1 MTDLRG
7 GGWATPSE
15 ELTALLLE
23 ARRQGLSYGQLVA
36 NTNRWDLREV
46 IWACCAE
53 KKTEV
58 EEERIMR
65 MYKTGDL
72 CPCCGQPIQHTDPGQ
87 LRRFS
92 MLVDVMGLGAKG
104 EGRGGQQ

>member
-7 GGWATPSE
+7 GGWATASE

-23 ARRQGLSYGQLVA
+23 ARRRGLSYGQLVA

-58 EEERIMR
+58 EEEGIMR

-72 CPCCGQPIQHTDPGQ
+72 CPCCGQPIRHTDPEQ
-87 LRRFS
+87 LRLFS

>member
-1 MTDLRG
+1 
-7 GGWATPSE
+7 
-15 ELTALLLE
+15 
-23 ARRQGLSYGQLVA
+23 
-36 NTNRWDLREV
+36 
-46 IWACCAE
+46 
-53 KKTEV
+53 
-58 EEERIMR
+58 MR